1 MKNKQLQIWGVLF
14 CGTAVILGAFGAHLL
29 SEMLSA
35 DALQSFEVGVRYQ
48 FFHGMALLFLS
59 LTPNPQK
66 FINRTALLFYGWNL
80 VIFYLYLSFV
90 FINHVWRYRSA
101 SYSGSSN
108 PHWWVNAYSRMVEFA
123 CWVSTRLN

>member
-29 SEMLSA
+29 SDMLSA

-59 LTPNPQK
+59 LTPKPQK
-66 FINRTALLFYGWNL
+66 FINRTRLLFIIGTLLFSISIYLLSLSTMYGDTGLPAILGPVTPIGGLMLILGWLNL
-80 VIFYLYLSFV
+80 LVGYL
-90 FINHVWRYRSA
+90 RA
-101 SYSGSSN
+101 
-108 PHWWVNAYSRMVEFA
+108 
-123 CWVSTRLN
+123 

>member
-29 SEMLSA
+29 SEMLSV

-66 FINRTALLFYGWNL
+66 FINRTALLFMVGTLLFSISIYLLSLSTMYGDTGL
-80 VIFYLYLSFV
+80 PAILGPVTPIGGLLL
-90 FINHVWRYRSA
+90 II
-101 SYSGSSN
+101 G
-108 PHWWVNAYSRMVEFA
+108 WVNLLVGY
-123 CWVSTRLN
+123 TRLN

>member
-66 FINRTALLFYGWNL
+66 FINRTALLFMVGTLLFSTSIYLLSLSTMYGDTGL
-80 VIFYLYLSFV
+80 PAILGPVTPIGGLLL
-90 FINHVWRYRSA
+90 II
-101 SYSGSSN
+101 G
-108 PHWWVNAYSRMVEFA
+108 WVNLLVGYIRA
-123 CWVSTRLN
+123 

>member
-66 FINRTALLFYGWNL
+66 FINRTALLFMVGTLLFSISIYLLSLSTMYGDTGL
-80 VIFYLYLSFV
+80 PAILGPVTPIGGLLL
-90 FINHVWRYRSA
+90 II
-101 SYSGSSN
+101 G
-108 PHWWVNAYSRMVEFA
+108 WVNLLVGYIRA
-123 CWVSTRLN
+123 

>member
-66 FINRTALLFYGWNL
+66 FINRTALLFMVGTLLFSISIYLLSLSTMYGDTGL
-80 VIFYLYLSFV
+80 PAILGPV
-90 FINHVWRYRSA
+90 
-101 SYSGSSN
+101 N
-108 PHWWVNAYSRMVEFA
+108 PIGGLLLIIGWVNLLVGYIRA
-123 CWVSTRLN
+123 

>member
-1 MKNKQLQIWGVLF
+1 MNNKQLQIWGVLF

-66 FINRTALLFYGWNL
+66 FINRTALLFMVGTLLFSISIYLLSLSTMYGDTGL
-80 VIFYLYLSFV
+80 PAILGPVTPIGGLLL
-90 FINHVWRYRSA
+90 II
-101 SYSGSSN
+101 G
-108 PHWWVNAYSRMVEFA
+108 WVNLLVGY
-123 CWVSTRLN
+123 TRLN

>member
-29 SEMLSA
+29 SDMLSA

-59 LTPNPQK
+59 LTAKPQK
-66 FINRTALLFYGWNL
+66 FINRTGLLFIIGTLLFSISIYLLSLSTMYGDTGLPAILGPVTPIGGLMLILGWLNL
-80 VIFYLYLSFV
+80 LVGYL
-90 FINHVWRYRSA
+90 RA
-101 SYSGSSN
+101 
-108 PHWWVNAYSRMVEFA
+108 
-123 CWVSTRLN
+123 